1 MVRKPMN
8 AIEASKAV
16 SDADGAPALR
26 LAAARSLGDE
36 EVSSALDLLLP
47 LACDGLLPDQV
58 LAELGRSVGR
68 AALRFNR
75 VAEVESTWLRDFATP
90 AYLGYDTEMA
100 IALWNSEHAS

>member
-1 MVRKPMN
+1 MN

-26 LAAARSLGDE
+26 LAAARSLGGQ
-36 EVSSALDLLLP
+36 EVSDALDLLLP

-75 VAEVESTWLRDFATP
+75 VAEVESTWLRDFAIQ

-100 IALWNSEHAS
+100 IASWNSEHAN